1 MPIKIESGAYGWMEW
16 MDNGYPFDCFD
27 CSNTCGA
34 KNPQNLQSE
43 FNYESYRFDS
53 RLRFRGL
60 KEEEHKNWVTKEE
73 NISEKEKQLQEMRE
87 RTRRLLEKSRQK
99 EQEFEAS
106 TKNFNET
113 IKANEPPEPKKATMK
128 EKLKSKVSDKA
139 KGMSEMA
146 KAMKEEMRRKRE
158 EARKDEEDDLL
169 AFLRKSH
176 KEKVGIIN

>member
-1 MPIKIESGAYGWMEW
+1 MMEKESEL
-16 MDNGYPFDCFD
+16 
-27 CSNTCGA
+27 
-34 KNPQNLQSE
+34 QRNLGS
-43 FNYESYRFDS
+43 
-53 RLRFRGL
+53 
-60 KEEEHKNWVTKEE
+60 KEEKLHKLVEQQVTKEE

-106 TKNFNET
+106 NKNFNET

-139 KGMSEMA
+139 KRMSEMA
-146 KAMKEEMRRKRE
+146 KAIKEEMRRKRE
-158 EARKDEEDDLL
+158 EARQDEEDDLL

-176 KEKVGIIN
+176 KEKVGMMNSD